1 MKIPTF
7 SYFFDLSY
15 YLTPCNAIEG
25 NNSILEKVSF
35 DQYRNTANL
44 LAASMAAKPSLPCT
58 CEALVGFETESYH
71 ATAHIVRLGRRS
83 TD

>member
-1 MKIPTF
+1 M
-7 SYFFDLSY
+7 L
-15 YLTPCNAIEG
+15 LTQLGSLEDNAIEG

-35 DQYRNTANL
+35 DRYPNIANL

-58 CEALVGFETESYH
+58 CEALVGLETESYH
-71 ATAHIVRLGRRS
+71 ATAYLVRLDRRS